1 MNCRLDFQSSISMC
15 GINIFA
21 TLVGLVLLR
30 LLVSGN
36 LFCLSFVFK
45 NIMIFDYKEYFVNF
59 FIILILEI
67 YIFNDLA
74 YKYNLKYHRI
84 T

>member
-1 MNCRLDFQSSISMC
+1 MNCKLDFQSSISMC
-15 GINIFA
+15 GINILA
-21 TLVGLVLLR
+21 TLAGLVLLS

-36 LFCLSFVFK
+36 LFCLSFK

-67 YIFNDLA
+67 YIFNDLV
-74 YKYNLKYHRI
+74 YKYNLKYHSRI